1 LPGTLVELTNALPE
15 GGVRHIEVQQLRA
28 KYNQANKDNRVGKL
42 TTDEH
47 RIEKDRI
54 RSSTFELI
62 RELCED
68 DFRASTPAKP
78 DVGGGR
84 RRGDVLYRVP
94 GRMSIGK
101 AAMCKIRVAVEEDAI
116 FDDLELDEDVRVK
129 NRVEVSKFMDAE
141 LIDPGNNVFT
151 VMPLSNRRQLIRD
164 VGYTE
169 WLFKV
174 TPNVPGKHELL
185 VKVSM
190 MEYVKK
196 LGEFVPKEIAVLETV
211 TIVSEEAEED
221 EVPAFK
227 STGESVLIE
236 SASGQTPVSP
246 GTRQAAKTGK
256 TARGRISALLLV
268 LLMATTTATWA
279 LTPPPKRDWWIA
291 RIQDQPEAYNRYINT
306 YSNTPEA
313 VGYVQ
318 DAYYFK
324 AEKTDELVDWRACQR
339 VFADAGKHAR
349 EVQDNI
355 RRIESRRL
363 VMLLQQPDA
372 NTLRSFI
379 ADFPESDQLPK
390 ISEKLAGKIT
400 PGDERYTLLEDAMI
414 SSIRQGRDMDST
426 IIRAFMRDFSKSVR
440 RGEVEA
446 RLRGNLGENDLK
458 SLPDGPPGTTGG
470 SKSNE
475 KITKT
480 TKTRTETR
488 AKPDKTLRVPKPSD
502 KQTGG
507 LAEREID
514 PKENAGAVNQNGS
527 PAAGDNSGKAPENL
541 AESAIP
547 PAAAPGPARVRE
559 PVTVRVEG
567 GSFVMG
573 CTDGR
578 DNDCEEYEKPPH
590 TVKLGTFEIAKYE
603 ITNEEYAAFM
613 NVKAVREEI
622 WEGWIDL
629 NGSLSGEHC
638 RIRSENGIF
647 SVEKGWEKHPVI
659 LVSWYGAKAYC
670 DWMSEVTGKTWRLP
684 TEAEWEYAA
693 RGGAGSRGYRY
704 SGSDTLDE
712 VAWYTENTNDSGTKE
727 TGGKKANELGIH
739 DMSGNVYEWCA
750 DWYGE
755 YSEGVQTNPTG
766 EKIGSFRVIR
776 GGCWFSSAIS
786 CRTANRVN
794 YTPDLRLNFLGFR
807 PVVVVP

>member
-1 LPGTLVELTNALPE
+1 
-15 GGVRHIEVQQLRA
+15 
-28 KYNQANKDNRVGKL
+28 
-42 TTDEH
+42 
-47 RIEKDRI
+47 
-54 RSSTFELI
+54 
-62 RELCED
+62 
-68 DFRASTPAKP
+68 
-78 DVGGGR
+78 
-84 RRGDVLYRVP
+84 
-94 GRMSIGK
+94 
-101 AAMCKIRVAVEEDAI
+101 
-116 FDDLELDEDVRVK
+116 
-129 NRVEVSKFMDAE
+129 
-141 LIDPGNNVFT
+141 
-151 VMPLSNRRQLIRD
+151 
-164 VGYTE
+164 
-169 WLFKV
+169 
-174 TPNVPGKHELL
+174 
-185 VKVSM
+185 
-190 MEYVKK
+190 
-196 LGEFVPKEIAVLETV
+196 
-211 TIVSEEAEED
+211 
-221 EVPAFK
+221 
-227 STGESVLIE
+227 
-236 SASGQTPVSP
+236 
-246 GTRQAAKTGK
+246 
-256 TARGRISALLLV
+256 
-268 LLMATTTATWA
+268 
-279 LTPPPKRDWWIA
+279 
-291 RIQDQPEAYNRYINT
+291 
-306 YSNTPEA
+306 
-313 VGYVQ
+313 
-318 DAYYFK
+318 
-324 AEKTDELVDWRACQR
+324 
-339 VFADAGKHAR
+339 
-349 EVQDNI
+349 
-355 RRIESRRL
+355 
-363 VMLLQQPDA
+363 
-372 NTLRSFI
+372 
-379 ADFPESDQLPK
+379 
-390 ISEKLAGKIT
+390 
-400 PGDERYTLLEDAMI
+400 
-414 SSIRQGRDMDST
+414 
-426 IIRAFMRDFSKSVR
+426 
-440 RGEVEA
+440 VEA